1 MLQASQNFRRACR
14 QAINNHSKG
23 RFLQTDKLHKARNP
37 KKMWNCIKLTK
48 KQNVNYDA
56 ISLKQ
61 HENHFLTK
69 FGATGPSTTTVEE
82 ADFRVRQKYA
92 PSKSD
97 RKSDNFNFSNF
108 QVVNNY
114 YIKMLKSGSA
124 PGLDGITSEHLKF
137 ALQCSLPSYLA
148 VLLTLCFRFGVVPD
162 SFCRGLLVPVMEKA
176 NLDPT
181 ECKSYRPMTVSSVV

>member
-1 MLQASQNFRRACR
+1 MHQCVKNCSIKRKQIINPNNTAKCWWSRECSVNKSRNRLFHYIWKESGRPSTGVVYKCYKLAKKNYRRACR

-23 RFLQTDKLHKARNP
+23 RFLQIDKLHKARNP

-61 HENHFLTK
+61 LENHYLTK

-92 PSKSD
+92 LSKSD

-108 QVVNNY
+108 QVVK

-137 ALQCSLPSYLA
+137 A
-148 VLLTLCFRFGVVPD
+148 
-162 SFCRGLLVPVMEKA
+162 
-176 NLDPT
+176 
-181 ECKSYRPMTVSSVV
+181 